1 MIEVKKKEGESVNA
15 FLFRFTKKIQQS
27 GVLKEAKK
35 RRFAKRAENK
45 HARKMSALYR
55 AGKKKTIE
63 KDRPSLRRTG
73 RAF

>member
-27 GVLKEAKK
+27 GVLKESKK

-45 HARKMSALYR
+45 HGRKRSAMYRSERKKEVEHARRL
-55 AGKKKTIE
+55 GLFKKRK
-63 KDRPSLRRTG
+63 
-73 RAF
+73 

>member
-27 GVLKEAKK
+27 GILKEAKK

-45 HARKMSALYR
+45 HARKVSALYR
-55 AGKKKTIE
+55 AGKKQTVEKT
-63 KDRPSLRRTG
+63 RRFSTTG
-73 RAF
+73 GR